1 MALMVPGTS
10 ALSSLLEAF
19 VEMSG
24 ARGKCDYLDYD
35 YDTIEARRWIAE
47 IKIPAS
53 QIVVPIAINYINR
66 NFWTF
71 GRLELSGARGK
82 GDYLDYD
89 YGTAEARRWI
99 EESAEIKI
107 SEVGLPRRKRARTS

>member
-47 IKIPAS
+47 IKIPEFSVHPHSRDISLCS
-53 QIVVPIAINYINR
+53 QDKA
-66 NFWTF
+66 
-71 GRLELSGARGK
+71 
-82 GDYLDYD
+82 
-89 YGTAEARRWI
+89 
-99 EESAEIKI
+99 
-107 SEVGLPRRKRARTS
+107 